1 MPRPAAPSRLG
12 RSGRRARGFALIEA
26 LIAILIFSLGALGLL
41 GLQVSMMRA
50 TSGAKFRADAA
61 YLANDLVG
69 TMWVD
74 ATNLTAYRDSCA
86 SHVPCSAW
94 TAKVAATLPG
104 GTADLTI
111 DPATGRVGITIGWTV
126 PNEGAHTFS
135 TTTAINP

>member
-1 MPRPAAPSRLG
+1 VRSASPRR
-12 RSGRRARGFALIEA
+12 RGFALIEA

-50 TSGAKFRADAA
+50 TSGAKYRADAA

-74 ATNLTAYRDSCA
+74 AANLTAYRDSCA
-86 SHVPCSAW
+86 SHAPCNAW
-94 TAKVAATLPG
+94 TTKVAATLPG
-104 GTADLTI
+104 GTADLAI
-111 DPATGRVGITIGWTV
+111 DPVTGRVGITINWTV
-126 PNEGAHTFS
+126 PTEGAHVFS